1 MHSQRPLQKDEK
13 HSQTVLN
20 GGANYSVH
28 DMQESAR
35 MEVEDATLR
44 KLAKILVEAYLKK
57 KKYEPLKQ

>member
-1 MHSQRPLQKDEK
+1 M
-13 HSQTVLN
+13 LN